1 MVVSGEGWLRNRE
14 KLTGSPS
21 FDSKSFSYLQSSII
35 QGMHYSL
42 LDSRDIEF
50 QNGCSDMDSEARN
63 TLMAAADKCV
73 SVEFLL
79 FEEQASSL
87 SYTLEK
93 INRFLMRCL
102 SDLDN
107 CSFQTCIPDGKS
119 LHGLEKR
126 WLQELKDDSGDS
138 LQAQTL
144 G

>member
-1 MVVSGEGWLRNRE
+1 MVVSGEGWLRNWE

-35 QGMHYSL
+35 Q
-42 LDSRDIEF
+42 DSRDIEF

-87 SYTLEK
+87 SYTQEK
-93 INRFLMRCL
+93 INRFLRCL

-126 WLQELKDDSGDS
+126 WLQELKDDSGE
-138 LQAQTL
+138 
-144 G
+144 